1 MDGSPLLTGHAPGE
15 AGGRPKGLPRPGP
28 PAPIPLLLSLASLL
42 ILGPSVPGPT
52 GAQGAAEPLRI
63 GVAGPLTGDQRGFGE
78 EVRLGAG
85 LALEE
90 WNARG
95 GPLGRRVEAVWGDDQ
110 HDTKQAVAVAGRF
123 VSLGVAGVVGHFNSS
138 TSVAAAP
145 LYNEAKIVQVTPT
158 ATSPELTERGFWN
171 VFRVAGRDDQQGR
184 VAAQFAAV
192 GLRKRRIAILHD
204 RTPYGRGIAEEA
216 RRALERLGVRPLAF
230 EGILQGEKD
239 YGAVLAAVKA
249 KGPDA
254 IFFGGIHP
262 EAIILTAQM
271 REAGMEATFLAADGV
286 WGREFA
292 EIGGPAAEGAY
303 VLGGP
308 DPRRLKEAQPVLRR
322 ARDRAGRGAGEYAL
336 YSYVAASLLLEAIAR
351 AGTTEGPVVAAVLRA
366 RRWRTALGPIAFD
379 EKGDR
384 TVPPYVVW
392 QVRAGRLVELGGEPQ
407 GQQRRKLR

>member
-1 MDGSPLLTGHAPGE
+1 MKPRRP
-15 AGGRPKGLPRPGP
+15 GRPATLP
-28 PAPIPLLLSLASLL
+28 LVLSLANLL
-42 ILGPSVPGPT
+42 ALGPAAPLPT
-52 GAQGAAEPLRI
+52 RAEGAAEPLRI

-78 EVRLGAG
+78 EVRLGAS

-90 WNARG
+90 WNGRG

-110 HDTKQAVAVAGRF
+110 HDTRQALAVAGRF
-123 VSLGVAGVVGHFNSS
+123 ITLGVAGVVGHFNSS

-145 LYNEAKIVQVTPT
+145 LYNEAKIVQITPT
-158 ATSPELTERGFWN
+158 ATNPELTERGFWN

-184 VAAQFAAV
+184 VAAEFAAV
-192 GLRKRRIAILHD
+192 HLRRRRIAILHD

-216 RRALERLGVRPLAF
+216 RRALERLGVRPIAF

-239 YGAVLAAVKA
+239 YGAALAALKA

-254 IFFGGIHP
+254 LFFGGIHP

-271 REAGMEATFLAADGV
+271 RDVGMGATFLAADGV
-286 WGREFA
+286 WGREFP
-292 EIGGPAAEGAY
+292 EVGGGAAEGAY

-308 DPRRLKEAQPVLRR
+308 DPRRLKEAQPLLRR
-322 ARDRAGRGAGEYAL
+322 ARDRTGREAGEYVL
-336 YSYVAASLLLEAIAR
+336 YGYVAASLLLEAIAR
-351 AGTTEGPVVAAVLRA
+351 AGTTEGPAVAAILRA

-384 TVPPYVVW
+384 SVPPYVVW
-392 QVRAGRLVELGGEPQ
+392 QVRAGRLVELGEEAPGR
-407 GQQRRKLR
+407 QRRKPR